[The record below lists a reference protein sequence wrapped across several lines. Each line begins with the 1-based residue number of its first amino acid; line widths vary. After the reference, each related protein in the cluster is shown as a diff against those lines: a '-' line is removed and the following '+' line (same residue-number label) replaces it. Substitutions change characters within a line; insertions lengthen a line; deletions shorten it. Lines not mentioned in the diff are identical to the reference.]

1 MIENFNFYLITV
13 LAVIILTILVG
24 WLLHNYILIPVFS
37 FILMTLAAFVI
48 PNFIEG
54 TDWKPLF
61 GYAVFLGV
69 LSLIVSILVWMY
81 VKGRKRKKELSTSD
95 GGGKPVDT
103 STKDV

>member
-1 MIENFNFYLITV
+1 MIENFNFYLITI

-24 WLLHNYILIPVFS
+24 WVLHNYILIPVFS

-69 LSLIVSILVWMY
+69 LSLIVSMLVWMY
-81 VKGRKRKKELSTSD
+81 VRGRKRKKELSSPESNGEPT
-95 GGGKPVDT
+95 DT
-103 STKDV
+103 NTRNM